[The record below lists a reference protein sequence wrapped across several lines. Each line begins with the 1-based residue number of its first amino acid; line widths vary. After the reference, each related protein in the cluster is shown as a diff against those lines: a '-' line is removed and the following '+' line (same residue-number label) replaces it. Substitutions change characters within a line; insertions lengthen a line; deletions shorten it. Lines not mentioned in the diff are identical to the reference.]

1 LIIIKIHA
9 RIIYINYTKLKI
21 GLSLNKNLIN
31 YEPVSFPDIRIGSII
46 DNVEVKRVDDSIG
59 TLVSFNDGVQGYVH
73 VSLQFIKI
81 IIIYKLIN

>member
-1 LIIIKIHA
+1 MIIIKIHA